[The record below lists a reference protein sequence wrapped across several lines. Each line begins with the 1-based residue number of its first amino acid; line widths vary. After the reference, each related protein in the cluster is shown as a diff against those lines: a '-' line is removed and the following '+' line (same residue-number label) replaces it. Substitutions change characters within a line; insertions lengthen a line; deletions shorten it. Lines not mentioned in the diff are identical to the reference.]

1 MTCFSHNPHQTRGGC
16 LAGVALIA
24 LPWLAL
30 ALIIFLACT
39 SCGGTR
45 QPPIEQAPAFA
56 PVPSVK
62 PELSADATP
71 LQRAQARVD
80 QLDRERGA
88 AIAER
93 DTARA
98 AEQQARL
105 EGLRRIGW
113 WVAGIA
119 ILGVFASVALAIVLP
134 IGRKLAISAGIACAA
149 VMVLALGFDRALPY
163 LPAIGLLLIV
173 GGAVWGI
180 WQLIIWKRTAREI
193 AAHGDRLEKAFT
205 EWADRDNPMDTA
217 ELLSVVKDLSANAQ
231 ERAGVR
237 KLVAA
242 VRRKPVKPIV
252 PLAVQ

>member
-1 MTCFSHNPHQTRGGC
+1 MTCFGHNPHQKARGGC
-16 LAGVALIA
+16 LAGVVLVA
-24 LPWLAL
+24 LPWIVAAL
-30 ALIIFLACT
+30 VASLCVTAC
-39 SCGGTR
+39 GDAR
-45 QPPIEQAPAFA
+45 QPPVEPPPAIAPL
-56 PVPSVK
+56 PSVQ
-62 PELSADATP
+62 PELAEDATP

-93 DTARA
+93 DIARA

-105 EGLRRIGW
+105 DGLRRIGW

-119 ILGVFASVALAIVLP
+119 VLGVFASVALAIVLP
-134 IGRKLAISAGIACAA
+134 VGRKMAISAGIACAVVL
-149 VMVLALGFDRALPY
+149 VMALGFDRMLPY

-173 GGAVWGI
+173 AGAAWGI
-180 WQLIIWKRTAREI
+180 WQLVIWKRATREA
-193 AAHGDRLEKAFT
+193 AAHGDRLETALT
-205 EWADRDNPMDTA
+205 EWADRGPMDTA
-217 ELLSVVKDLSANAQ
+217 DLLDVVKQLSAGAQ

-242 VRRKPVKPIV
+242 VRRKPVKPIA